1 MFKPSKLSVLTFMS
15 GMANKKNNSWGDK
28 FSIFGGSRTGEVAW
42 KQRYLI
48 LTNVGLLEYRQ
59 NRFDKPSRVFSVEN
73 MGIVTSEESY
83 QTNQT
88 LYNRPFVF
96 ILTDSDGQ
104 ELVYSVGNRLYFQ
117 QWVRALRSM
126 QQALSD
132 RKNMA

>member
-83 QTNQT
+83 
-88 LYNRPFVF
+88 
-96 ILTDSDGQ
+96 
-104 ELVYSVGNRLYFQ
+104 
-117 QWVRALRSM
+117 
-126 QQALSD
+126 
-132 RKNMA
+132 